1 MLQTASTATL
11 RNLRVVLLNVIKQLG
26 IIKRTGY
33 FSSGCADGRAGAA
46 CFQVAPPRP
55 RDTHQLD
62 AGAASLTKV
71 IPALCSTIQHAPGSA
86 KTYRNTMIRCSSRCS
101 GKLFKPPLP
110 NMTAAT
116 VVLMISANM
125 TREQPL
131 YELTQS
137 GWVVRSTTR

>member
-1 MLQTASTATL
+1 M
-11 RNLRVVLLNVIKQLG
+11 
-26 IIKRTGY
+26 KRTGY

-62 AGAASLTKV
+62 AVAASLTKV
-71 IPALCSTIQHAPGSA
+71 IPALCSTTSTHRVLQNVPLYDDHMMFIALHRKA
-86 KTYRNTMIRCSSRCS
+86 
-101 GKLFKPPLP
+101 LKPSLP

-125 TREQPL
+125 TREPPL